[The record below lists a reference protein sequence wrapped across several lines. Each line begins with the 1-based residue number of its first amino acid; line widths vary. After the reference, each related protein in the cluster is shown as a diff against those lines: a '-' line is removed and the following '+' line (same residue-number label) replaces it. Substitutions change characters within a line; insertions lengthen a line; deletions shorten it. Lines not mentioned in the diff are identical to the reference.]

1 MIELRI
7 RVPDQVFERIRRDA
21 AAQQTQPERIA
32 ADALEYVF
40 APSAEPI
47 PADVASTVARLQSW
61 VAEQPQDS
69 VRPPL
74 ALTQTAQDELD
85 RDLENLFAEIHQ
97 RTASVPPDQVARD
110 VAEALKGY

>member
-21 AAQQTQPERIA
+21 AAHQTQPERIA

-40 APSAEPI
+40 APSAEPV
-47 PADVASTVARLQSW
+47 PGDVASTVARLRSW
-61 VAEQPQDS
+61 VAEQPPSS

-74 ALTQTAQDELD
+74 ALAQAEREELD
-85 RDLENLFAEIHQ
+85 RDLETLFADIHQ
-97 RTASVPPDQVARD
+97 RTSSISPDQVARD
-110 VAEALKGY
+110 VTEALKDE